1 MTDANTQSTDTQNNA
16 DLTEEEKKELVS
28 AIANDIYKR
37 ANLLQVIQLVQTQCT
52 NQAAQIIE
60 NATDK
65 EIEDFKKQLKGDTG
79 EEQQQATEEVKI

>member
-16 DLTEEEKKELVS
+16 DLTEEEKKELIS

-65 EIEDFKKQLKGDTG
+65 EIEDFKKQLKGDLS

>member
-16 DLTEEEKKELVS
+16 DLTEEEKKELIS

-65 EIEDFKKQLKGDTG
+65 EIEDFKKQLKGDLG